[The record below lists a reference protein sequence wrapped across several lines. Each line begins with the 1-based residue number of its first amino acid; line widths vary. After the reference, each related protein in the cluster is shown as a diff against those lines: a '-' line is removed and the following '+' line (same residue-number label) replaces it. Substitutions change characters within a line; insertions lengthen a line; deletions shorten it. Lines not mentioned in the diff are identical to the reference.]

1 MDIVQK
7 ALGKFWK
14 TVEKADQK
22 RMSGLTLPG
31 GIHEWIDL
39 PYMND
44 DNVMHL
50 LDVYR
55 PAEAKGC
62 LPVIIDIHGGGWMY
76 GNKELNKNYCMNLAT
91 LGFVVFNINYR
102 LVPEIAVDGQL
113 RDVSSAI
120 KWIGENCE
128 DYNGD
133 SKNVFLTGDSAGGH
147 LALLTALLNTSENER
162 KLFSLKETSIKFS
175 AVGLTSPAV
184 DLLSSATL
192 RRMLPT
198 VLGRG
203 YKTSPFY
210 KYMDITGVYN
220 NHNLPPVFVV
230 TSGGDALRNQSR
242 RLRKFFIDNKLEFFY
257 HDWHGDE
264 CTRSLPH
271 VFPVLHP
278 EWEESRIATYEM
290 VSYFRRFIK

>member
-7 ALGKFWK
+7 ALGRFWK
-14 TVEKADQK
+14 ATEKADQK
-22 RMSGLTLPG
+22 RISGQTFPD
-31 GIHEWIDL
+31 GIRQWIDL
-39 PYMND
+39 PYLD
-44 DNVMHL
+44 DGNMMHL

-55 PAEAKGC
+55 PFDAKGK

-76 GNKELNKNYCMNLAT
+76 GNKELNKNYCMNLST

-102 LVPEIAVDGQL
+102 LVPETTVDGQL

-128 DYNGD
+128 NYDGD
-133 SKNVFLTGDSAGGH
+133 IENIFLTGDSAGGQ
-147 LALLTALLNTSENER
+147 LALLTAFLNSNESER
-162 KLFSLKETSIKFS
+162 KLFSLKEANVKFN

-184 DLLSSATL
+184 DLLGSVAL
-192 RRMLPT
+192 RQMLPSL
-198 VLGRG
+198 LGGG

-210 KYMDITGVYN
+210 KYMDVAGCYN
-220 NHNLPPVFVV
+220 NHALPPIFVV
-230 TSGGDALRNQSR
+230 TSGGDPLRNQAR
-242 RLRKFFIDNKLEFFY
+242 KMRKFLTDNKLEFFY
-257 HDWHGDE
+257 HDWYGEE
-264 CTRSLPH
+264 CSRSLPH
-271 VFPVLHP
+271 VFPVLYP